1 MDWGKSLYREEWKE
15 LLELH
20 KYEDMDIKV
29 TSLDDVMEWMVK
41 AVNRRKQD
49 CNCEN
54 NSKPYCITK
63 EY

>member
-1 MDWGKSLYREEWKE
+1 MDWNKSLYREEWNE

-29 TSLDDVMEWMVK
+29 TSLDDVMEWMIR
-41 AVNRRKQD
+41 AVTKRQGL
-49 CNCEN
+49 CSCQN
-54 NSKPYCITK
+54 NTKSYCITK